1 MEYPGAG
8 RRRVVVRRIRRV
20 VDLEVGIREHL
31 QAVGLEGHN
40 HAAADRMEVAR
51 AEHGI
56 RGAEEMARRKEL
68 PVEEGHHT
76 GLAGVED
83 NIPVEA
89 GGNDLVEGGI
99 APVEEDVP
107 VEEGVPVGEEH
118 HKAADNP
125 EAEVLKEGPAVRI
138 GADILRTEV
147 LLTGLA
153 SVIRNVFNM
162 RLTVRVIRH
171 DMQTVKWMSG
181 LRVRG

>member
-1 MEYPGAG
+1 MEYLGAG
-8 RRRVVVRRIRRV
+8 RRRQVVRRVVVRRIRRV

-31 QAVGLEGHN
+31 RGAGLEGHN

-56 RGAEEMARRKEL
+56 RAAEEMARHREL
-68 PVEEGHHT
+68 PVEEGHRS
-76 GLAGVED
+76 GLAGAED

-89 GGNDLVEGGI
+89 GGNALAEGGI
-99 APVEEDVP
+99 VP
-107 VEEGVPVGEEH
+107 VGEDVPVGEEH
-118 HKAADNP
+118 HKAADTP
-125 EAEVLKEGPAVRI
+125 GAEVLKEGPAVRI

-153 SVIRNVFNM
+153 SATRNAFNM

-171 DMQTVKWMSG
+171 DMQTVKLMSG